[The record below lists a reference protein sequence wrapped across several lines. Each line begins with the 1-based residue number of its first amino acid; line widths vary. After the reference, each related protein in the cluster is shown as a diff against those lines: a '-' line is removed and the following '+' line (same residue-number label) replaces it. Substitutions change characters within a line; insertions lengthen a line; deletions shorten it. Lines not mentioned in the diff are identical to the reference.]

1 MSTESRRRLRS
12 ERSERS
18 ERRRPVASSIRSGP
32 ERPRE
37 SRSPAGTIRSARTVA
52 GAVLRDEPVSARKGA
67 RMSESFVGIDVS
79 KEWFDVQILEGPHAR
94 FANDRVGHE
103 QVIAWLAGRTI
114 TGIVLEATGGYER
127 WLVAALQAAGLP
139 TAVVNPRPVR
149 DFAKALGRLAK
160 TDAVDADVL
169 ARFAQAIRPAPQPL
183 ADEQAL
189 RLRELLARRGQL
201 VEMRVM
207 EANRLE
213 HAHERS
219 VRKDLLSSL
228 EFIEKRLK
236 RLDDEI
242 DDELRKSP
250 AWREKVEILTGV
262 PGVGPQ
268 TARTLVIELPELGEC
283 SRREGA
289 ALVGLAPRNRD
300 SGQFRGRRTIGGGR
314 SRVRTAL
321 YMATLSAS
329 RCNPVI
335 RSFYR
340 KLRDAGKPAKVA
352 LVACMRKLLTILNAL
367 LRKKSTWLPAVT

>member
-1 MSTESRRRLRS
+1 
-12 ERSERS
+12 
-18 ERRRPVASSIRSGP
+18 
-32 ERPRE
+32 
-37 SRSPAGTIRSARTVA
+37 
-52 GAVLRDEPVSARKGA
+52 
-67 RMSESFVGIDVS
+67 MSESFVGIDVS
-79 KEWFDVQILEGPHAR
+79 KEGFDAQILDGPRER
-94 FANDRVGHE
+94 FANDQAGHE
-103 QVIAWLAGRTI
+103 RFIAWLAGRTI
-114 TGIVLEATGGYER
+114 AGIVLEATGGYER
-127 WLVAALQAAGLP
+127 WLVAALSTAGLP
-139 TAVVNPRPVR
+139 TAVVNPRQVR

-160 TDAVDADVL
+160 TDAVDAEVL
-169 ARFAQAIRPAPQPL
+169 ARFAQAIRPTPRPIP
-183 ADEQAL
+183 DEQVL

-201 VEMRVM
+201 IEMRVM
-207 EANRLE
+207 ESNRLE
-213 HAHERS
+213 QAQDRS

-242 DDELRKSP
+242 DEELRRSP

-314 SRVRTAL
+314 GSVRTAL
-321 YMATLSAS
+321 YMAALSAS

-340 KLRDAGKPAKVA
+340 KLRSAGKPAKVA
-352 LVACMRKLLTILNAL
+352 LVACMRKLLTILNAM
-367 LRKKSTWLPAVT
+367 LRKKTNWLPANA